1 MPPSPRP
8 ARPDANISRLP
19 ARSSARPRL
28 DGSEPPGRDHQPT
41 RAPCAGE
48 RQVRQPRQPDRRQD
62 RGREG
67 RPPCLRHLDHGSDDA
82 RSGDGR
88 RHRHPRRRR
97 RGRGRTHSTR
107 GARRSQIRRRVMP
120 RQVTAFSN
128 ATVKLLRSLRDKKA
142 RRSEGLF
149 LAEGLRILT
158 EARDSGRLPEIV
170 AFSAEGAR
178 HPLAAEIIAATEAAG
193 GDAVETTPDI
203 LTKMS
208 GKDNPQMLLGAYRQ
222 PATSLEAIDRP
233 KAPLWIVAQALRD
246 PGNIGTI
253 LRTGDAAGAGG
264 LILIDDSADPF
275 SVEAVRASM
284 GALFTQDIA
293 TARWEDFV
301 TWLRSGEG
309 QLVGTSL
316 KATHDYLEAEYRQPT
331 FLLIGNEQQ
340 GLPSDY
346 EAECDLLVK
355 IPMAGR
361 ADSLN
366 AAMAAA
372 VMAFAITAS
381 WR

>member
-1 MPPSPRP
+1 
-8 ARPDANISRLP
+8 
-19 ARSSARPRL
+19 
-28 DGSEPPGRDHQPT
+28 
-41 RAPCAGE
+41 
-48 RQVRQPRQPDRRQD
+48 
-62 RGREG
+62 
-67 RPPCLRHLDHGSDDA
+67 
-82 RSGDGR
+82 
-88 RHRHPRRRR
+88 
-97 RGRGRTHSTR
+97 
-107 GARRSQIRRRVMP
+107 MP

-128 ATVKLLRSLRDKKA
+128 TTVKRLRSLRDKKA
-142 RRSEGLF
+142 RRAEGLF

-170 AFSAEGAR
+170 AFSAEGAK
-178 HPLAAEIIAATEAAG
+178 HPLAAEIIAATETAG
-193 GDAVETTPDI
+193 GEAIETTPDI

-222 PATSLEAIDRP
+222 PDASLEQINRA
-233 KAPLWIVAQALRD
+233 KSPLWICAQALRD

-253 LRTGDAAGAGG
+253 LRTGDAVGAGG
-264 LILIDDSADPF
+264 LILIDDCADPF

-284 GALFTQDIA
+284 GALFTQEIA
-293 TARWEDFV
+293 AARWPDFIA
-301 TWLRSGEG
+301 WLRSGEG

-316 KATHDYLEAEYRQPT
+316 KATEDYLEAEYRQPC

-340 GLPSDY
+340 GLPADY
-346 EAECDLLVK
+346 EEECDLLVK

-372 VMAFAITAS
+372 VMAFAIRAS